1 MSSLATQWTSF
12 RSQFPEHRAQL
23 GLSLRVTIAALSGFA
38 FSHLLKVP
46 LPLWT
51 VVTAVVL
58 TQATFG
64 RSMKATVDYLVG
76 TLGGAVYAG
85 VVAVLVPHS
94 NDVSLAGV
102 LALAVAPLAFLGAVY
117 PSFSVAPLTGV
128 LVLLVPRFI
137 HVGPIESAVDRVLE
151 VAVGGIIAL
160 AVSLLVL
167 PVRAHCVCDRGR
179 GSDARSDGGV
189 PSRVVR
195 GVHPASR
202 CGCDRAYPGQHWRSC
217 CADSGKRRRGEARA
231 HSFSRRRARS
241 WTAHAHAQA
250 AASRPRDDWTGRSRA
265 ASRVAPSAARTAAG
279 AGRTDVS

>member
-38 FSHLLKVP
+38 FSHVLKVP

-128 LVLLVPRFI
+128 LVLLVPRFV

-151 VAVGGIIAL
+151 VSVGAIIAL

-167 PVRAHCVCDRGR
+167 P
-179 GSDARSDGGV
+179 
-189 PSRVVR
+189 
-195 GVHPASR
+195 
-202 CGCDRAYPGQHWRSC
+202 
-217 CADSGKRRRGEARA
+217 ARA
-231 HSFSRRRARS
+231 HSFVIE
-241 WTAHAHAQA
+241 
-250 AASRPRDDWTGRSRA
+250 G
-265 ASRVAPSAARTAAG
+265 AARTLDLMAG
-279 AGRTDVS
+279 SLPELFEGFIR

>member
-1 MSSLATQWTSF
+1 MLHQEFVMSSVASEW
-12 RSQFPEHRAQL
+12 RSLRSKFPERRAQL

-64 RSMKATVDYLVG
+64 RAVKATIDYLVG
-76 TLGGAVYAG
+76 TLGGALYAG
-85 VVAVLVPHS
+85 AVAILVPHS
-94 NDVSLAGV
+94 NDVSLACV
-102 LALAVAPLAFLGAVY
+102 LALAVAPLAFLGGVY
-117 PSFSVAPLTGV
+117 PSLSVAPLTGV

-167 PVRAHCVCDRGR
+167 P
-179 GSDARSDGGV
+179 
-189 PSRVVR
+189 
-195 GVHPASR
+195 
-202 CGCDRAYPGQHWRSC
+202 
-217 CADSGKRRRGEARA
+217 ARA
-231 HSFSRRRARS
+231 HSLVIE
-241 WTAHAHAQA
+241 
-250 AASRPRDDWTGRSRA
+250 G
-265 ASRVAPSAARTAAG
+265 AARTLDLMAGSLPELFEGVDPPRESAALPRVHAPVG
-279 AGRTDVS
+279 EAVARTRASAAEAKHERIVFLA